1 MKSSKIE
8 VNLVRNI
15 DISLMLLLLIIITM
29 MITLMLVLLLLMLP
43 LIKVIKKWKVVV
55 HLKKNRSSY
64 TYCLPHFLFG
74 AKNPP

>member
-29 MITLMLVLLLLMLP
+29 MITLILVLLLLMLP
-43 LIKVIKKWKVVV
+43 LIKVIKKMKRGCA
-55 HLKKNRSSY
+55 LKKNRSSY
-64 TYCLPHFLFG
+64 TYCSPHFLFG